1 MGLQQEGGMQQ
12 YHQRVVYNLQN
23 IGSQGK
29 KIMIVQSLNIEQL
42 SFSNL
47 LCAWATQAITT
58 HAPIG
63 EY

>member
-47 LCAWATQAITT
+47 LCA
-58 HAPIG
+58 
-63 EY
+63 

>member
-29 KIMIVQSLNIEQL
+29 KIMIVQSLNSASQTCSVLE
-42 SFSNL
+42 L
-47 LCAWATQAITT
+47 LKPLLLMLQ
-58 HAPIG
+58 
-63 EY
+63 